1 MKTLTNMM
9 VAATLAFGATA
20 ANADMDI
27 SNTKSSEAFLSVYD
41 PVSKQ
46 TFTLDLGIAGVTA
59 GNLFDNLHNPD
70 YNVNIDL
77 SQFADWNTFVSKA
90 DLDKTYYAV
99 GVAGKWGFI
108 PHVFLTG
115 TDTTFFKGKE
125 FNSIDQLGV
134 RVRLHKN
141 NINADTNSFNNYAV
155 NETTLVEDGDG
166 HMGHH
171 EEGAGSRELWGGASY
186 DINGFYGDANGIDFT
201 MSYVDVSDLT
211 NIHGDQKVAAF
222 KVYLTGNTFE
232 MKAPAAVPVPAAVW
246 LFGSALLGLGGF
258 SRRVKKA

>member
-1 MKTLTNMM
+1 MKTLTNTL

-20 ANADMDI
+20 ANADLDI

-41 PVSKQ
+41 SVSKQ

-59 GNLFDNLHNPD
+59 GTLFDNLKNPS
-70 YNVNIDL
+70 YNVNVDL

-90 DLDKTYYAV
+90 DLDNTIYAV
-99 GVAGKWGFI
+99 AVAGKWDFL

-115 TDTTFFKGKE
+115 TDTTFFQGKE

-134 RVRLHKN
+134 KVRYHAL
-141 NINADTNSFNNYAV
+141 NINADTNSFNEPSV

-166 HMGHH
+166 HLGQH
-171 EEGAGSRELWGGASY
+171 EEGAGSREVWSGASY
-186 DINGFYGDANGIDFT
+186 DINGVYGDANGIDLT
-201 MSYVDVSDLT
+201 MSSVSMTDFRGSQDT
-211 NIHGDQKVAAF
+211 AAF
-222 KVYLTGNTFE
+222 KVYLTGDTF
-232 MKAPAAVPVPAAVW
+232 KVSAVPVPAAVW

>member
-1 MKTLTNMM
+1 MKTLTNTL

-20 ANADMDI
+20 ANADLDF

-41 PVSKQ
+41 SVSKQ

-59 GNLFDNLHNPD
+59 GTLFDNLHNPD

-90 DLDKTYYAV
+90 DLSNTIYAV
-99 GVAGKWGFI
+99 AVAGKWDFL

-115 TDTTFFKGKE
+115 KDTTFFQGKS
-125 FNSIDQLGV
+125 FNDIDALGA
-134 RVRLHKN
+134 RVENHAL
-141 NINADTNSFNNYAV
+141 NINADTNSFNNPAV
-155 NETTLVEDGDG
+155 NETTLVEDADG
-166 HMGHH
+166 HIGQH
-171 EEGAGSRELWGGASY
+171 EEGAGSRQVWGGASY
-186 DINGFYGDANGIDFT
+186 DINGVYGDADGIDLT
-201 MSYVDVSDLT
+201 MSAVDVSDLT
-211 NIHGDQKVAAF
+211 NIHSTQETAAF
-222 KVYLTGNTFE
+222 KVYLTGDTF
-232 MKAPAAVPVPAAVW
+232 KVSAVPVPAAVW